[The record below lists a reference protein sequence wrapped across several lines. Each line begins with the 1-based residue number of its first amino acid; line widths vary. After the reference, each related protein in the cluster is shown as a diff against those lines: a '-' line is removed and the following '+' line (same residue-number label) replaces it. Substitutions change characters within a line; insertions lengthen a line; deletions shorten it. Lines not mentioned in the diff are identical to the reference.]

1 MRRFSLF
8 VFLPAVAQLMATT
21 SLQGDEAS
29 KPRRRASR
37 PESKES
43 RLSEEPAIFAETLK
57 GLDQSYS
64 FRGMQGDG
72 SFTAG
77 SISIDWQAKGVD
89 PPQGILITPPTPRVF
104 SRGSGRKTGLSIS
117 DAAALHRADE
127 VSPPRRDHALV
138 GMPPRL
144 VPIRAD
150 DIRPSFELSFCIDLM
165 ESNGP
170 EALPVLRVG
179 ECVETSPLIVDQYRG
194 DLRLRFRT
202 DMPDQ
207 FDSEVHEVS
216 LGRFC
221 GTRRFKIHYVP
232 GRLIIAVDGQS
243 FAIDGIQGDFVAGAV
258 DCDDVQVNQRD
269 WHDRLGRIHW
279 ECVR

>member
-8 VFLPAVAQLMATT
+8 VFLPAVAQLVAAT
-21 SLQGDEAS
+21 SLPGDEVL
-29 KPRRRASR
+29 KPRRKASR
-37 PESKES
+37 SDSKES
-43 RLSEEPAIFAETLK
+43 RLSEELAIFAETLK

-77 SISIDWQAKGVD
+77 SISIDWQANGVD

-104 SRGSGRKTGLSIS
+104 SRGSGRQTGLSIS

-127 VSPPRRDHALV
+127 FSPSQRDQALV

-165 ESNGP
+165 ESTVP
-170 EALPVLRVG
+170 EALPILRVG

-221 GTRRFKIHYVP
+221 GTRRFKIQYVP
-232 GRLIIAVDGQS
+232 GRLFIAVDGQS

-258 DCDDVQVNQRD
+258 DCDDVQVNERD
-269 WHDRLGRIHW
+269 WHDRLGHVHW
-279 ECVR
+279 ECSR